1 MRRII
6 HRDLKP
12 ANLLIDKEKNC
23 LKIADFGLARTF
35 SLPVRPYSREVVTL
49 WYRAPEILLGATE
62 YSTGID
68 IWAIGCIFVEMVT
81 KKPLF
86 AGDSDIDQLYRIFR
100 VLGTPNEQNW
110 PGVSKL
116 RDYRNTFPNYPQNP
130 IETVING
137 LNLDFFG
144 LDLLKRML
152 TYDPTK
158 RISAKAALHHP
169 YFKELNSG
177 LKY

>member
-1 MRRII
+1 MLDPIKIKKFMFQLLSGISECHMRRII

-12 ANLLIDKEKNC
+12 ANLLIDKGEV

-110 PGVSKL
+110 PGVSNL
-116 RDYRNTFPNYPQNP
+116 RDYKNSFPNYPTNP
-130 IETVING
+130 I
-137 LNLDFFG
+137 
-144 LDLLKRML
+144 
-152 TYDPTK
+152 
-158 RISAKAALHHP
+158 
-169 YFKELNSG
+169 
-177 LKY
+177 

>member
-1 MRRII
+1 
-6 HRDLKP
+6 
-12 ANLLIDKEKNC
+12 
-23 LKIADFGLARTF
+23 
-35 SLPVRPYSREVVTL
+35 
-49 WYRAPEILLGATE
+49 
-62 YSTGID
+62 
-68 IWAIGCIFVEMVT
+68 MVT

-110 PGVSKL
+110 PGVSNL

-130 IETVING
+130 IEAVISG
-137 LNLDFFG
+137 LNLDLFG

-158 RISAKAALHHP
+158 RITAKAALHHP
-169 YFKELNSG
+169 YFKELVKEMATG
-177 LKY
+177 MGVKY